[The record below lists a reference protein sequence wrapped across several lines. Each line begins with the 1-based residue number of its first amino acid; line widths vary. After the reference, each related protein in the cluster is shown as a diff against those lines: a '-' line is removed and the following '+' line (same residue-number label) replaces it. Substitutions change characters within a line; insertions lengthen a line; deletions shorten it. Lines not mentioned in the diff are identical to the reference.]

1 MLPDWQRQSEL
12 ILRRERKHEEE
23 SCVYYVPAGNGG
35 ASRDSFI
42 LNRKLERRDS
52 S

>member
-23 SCVYYVPAGNGG
+23 SCVFYVPQEMVEPPEIPL
-35 ASRDSFI
+35 F
-42 LNRKLERRDS
+42 
-52 S
+52 